1 MKRSIIDKT
10 WNAEQKAAHRLK
22 LYEDKKRLAKER
34 REVNKEA
41 IKHDNM
47 VQRTKR
53 LNKLQLDEIA
63 RMRGK

>member
-34 REVNKEA
+34 REANREA
-41 IKHDNM
+41 IKLDNE
-47 VQRTKR
+47 VKR
-53 LNKLQLDEIA
+53 QARVKERYLDEIA

>member
-10 WNAEQKAAHRLK
+10 WNAEQKAAHRLN

-34 REVNKEA
+34 REANREA
-41 IKHDNM
+41 IKLDNE
-47 VQRTKR
+47 VKR
-53 LNKLQLDEIA
+53 QARVKERYLDEIA